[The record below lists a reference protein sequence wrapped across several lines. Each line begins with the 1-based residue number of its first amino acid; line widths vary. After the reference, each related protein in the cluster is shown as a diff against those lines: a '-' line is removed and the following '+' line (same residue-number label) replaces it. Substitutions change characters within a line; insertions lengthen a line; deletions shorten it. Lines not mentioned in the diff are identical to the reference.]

1 MIRQGWTTKEKLE
14 KEASDNEKIL
24 KITRADSKTKWA
36 VIFMLLGMVLVP
48 FGSIWWFSHPSDKD
62 PWIWVADMERIR
74 GSCLLPART
83 SYMVRQDS
91 ILPDRAILYSRSTTL
106 GSGRSIQVQ

>member
-48 FGSIWWFSHPSDKD
+48 FGDLGGRHGED
-62 PWIWVADMERIR
+62 PRKLSPAGAYFLY
-74 GSCLLPART
+74 GSARLNT
-83 SYMVRQDS
+83 SVS
-91 ILPDRAILYSRSTTL
+91 CHSL
-106 GSGRSIQVQ
+106 